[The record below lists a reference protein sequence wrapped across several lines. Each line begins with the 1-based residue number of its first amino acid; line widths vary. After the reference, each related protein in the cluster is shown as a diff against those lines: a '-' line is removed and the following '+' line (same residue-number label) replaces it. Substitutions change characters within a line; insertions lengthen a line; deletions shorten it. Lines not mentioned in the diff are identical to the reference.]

1 MSMGQPKSA
10 FVFSRR
16 QREQLEGMANSSCLS
31 AGQATRVHKFLSNA
45 AEKHIQLIA
54 CQARLCEIDGH
65 RL

>member
-1 MSMGQPKSA
+1 MSIGQLKSA

-31 AGQATRVHKFLSNA
+31 VGQATRAHNFLSNA
-45 AEKHIQLIA
+45 DEKHIQLIA
-54 CQARLCEIDGH
+54 CQARLCGIDGH